1 MRTRRGFTLVEILVT
16 LGIIA
21 ALAAILLPAL
31 SAVRGSANMAKSQT
45 NMRQTFA
52 LMRDYAVANRDT
64 IVPSLF
70 DYSDTSVTPVQ
81 GKVRTDTTIPAGSR
95 NRGTWADILWT
106 QGGFGPVLYQDA
118 AGADI
123 TAYRT
128 YAPDGDLYKV
138 QPDFNRGPFRAAVAS
153 GKLYHDGQV
162 GVGDAT
168 PFAAPISQD
177 TQINTNVF
185 GSRLST
191 RTEPGLF
198 AANNFFDSRPAAAR
212 AKTNHPY
219 DARIELSSASGT
231 YFNYGQIL
239 SPETAGYLIDSTAGT
254 TIDPVDLHDQNLAPF
269 DADDK
274 DVSQVAF
281 RYPGGTTNILLLD
294 GHVKNEVT
302 WDELSDLEGLS
313 NERDAKT
320 GARIYEG
327 DPAKAN
333 DNGRGVRF
341 RHLDLR

>member
-64 IVPSLF
+64 VVPSLF
-70 DYSDTSVTPVQ
+70 DYSDTAVTPVQ
-81 GKVRTDTTIPAGSR
+81 GKVRTDTSIPAAQR

-106 QGGFGPVLYQDA
+106 QGGFGPVLYTDPV
-118 AGADI
+118 GAEVSS
-123 TAYRT
+123 YRT
-128 YAPDGDLYKV
+128 FSPDGLLYRQ
-138 QPDFNRGPFRAAVAS
+138 QPDFNRGPFRASVAA
-153 GKLYHDGQV
+153 GKLYHDGRN
-162 GVGDAT
+162 GVGEDA

-191 RTEPGLF
+191 RGEPGLF
-198 AANNFFDSRPAAAR
+198 AANNFFDSRPAASRAR
-212 AKTNHPY
+212 TNHPY
-219 DARIELSSASGT
+219 DARAELSTASGT
-231 YFNYGQIL
+231 YFNYGQIIA
-239 SPETAGYLIDSTAGT
+239 PETAAYLVDSTAAT
-254 TIDPVDLHDQNLAPF
+254 TIDPVDLHDLEIAPL

-274 DVSQVAF
+274 ELSQVAF
-281 RYPGGTTNILLLD
+281 RYPGGTTNFLFLD
-294 GHVKNEVT
+294 GHVKNET
-302 WDELSDLEGLS
+302 IWDEISDLEGLS
-313 NERDAKT
+313 NERDVRT
-320 GARIYEG
+320 GARTYEG
-327 DPAKAN
+327 DPTKAN